1 MGGRT
6 EDRGHV
12 VGSCQLRDGVDA
24 GLQIGQGEHL
34 GLVEDHHAVGDI
46 VELATGG
53 GAVIVQR
60 LKKLHR
66 RGHHDRHI
74 PVLGGVSH
82 SFLFGVKAP
91 LLGVIVHDT
100 AMVLQ
105 YHVLPQDLS
114 KHRSGLFDDRGIGDH
129 VNDTVFSRRFGMAQ
143 GKSQR
148 GDGLAAACG
157 NGQGEKGACPC
168 FPLRLAGVQDRATDA
183 VELPFGRIPSAS
195 IGIQPLIHL
204 IPLGRNVI
212 PRLSHEG
219 GGVQKVRV
227 NEAGVEH
234 TGMKEDLLVV
244 PYSGIHRGE
253 RS

>member
-1 MGGRT
+1 MM
-6 EDRGHV
+6 
-12 VGSCQLRDGVDA
+12 
-24 GLQIGQGEHL
+24 LQHNIL
-34 GLVEDHHAVGDI
+34 PKDL
-46 VELATGG
+46 T
-53 GAVIVQR
+53 
-60 LKKLHR
+60 K
-66 RGHHDRHI
+66 
-74 PVLGGVSH
+74 
-82 SFLFGVKAP
+82 
-91 LLGVIVHDT
+91 LLG
-100 AMVLQ
+100 
-105 YHVLPQDLS
+105 S
-114 KHRSGLFDDRGIGDH
+114 LFNDGSVGDH

-168 FPLRLAGVQDRATDA
+168 FPLRLAGVQDRATDT
-183 VELPFGRIPSAS
+183 VELPFGRIPSTG

-204 IPLGRNVI
+204 IPLGRNMI

-234 TGMKEDLLVV
+234 TGMKEDLLIV
-244 PYSGIHRGE
+244 PYSGIHRGK